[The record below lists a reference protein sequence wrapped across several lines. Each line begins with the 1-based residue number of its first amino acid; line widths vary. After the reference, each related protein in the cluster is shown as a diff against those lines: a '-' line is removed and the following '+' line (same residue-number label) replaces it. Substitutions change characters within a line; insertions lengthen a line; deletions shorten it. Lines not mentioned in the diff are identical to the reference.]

1 MCVLLVITSSPGFV
15 AYKVDG
21 DGDGDSELPNTVMV
35 MVIELV
41 ACSIQ
46 ITGKLG

>member
-1 MCVLLVITSSPGFV
+1 M
-15 AYKVDG
+15 DEHG
-21 DGDGDSELPNTVMV
+21 DGGGELLNMVIELVMVMVMV

>member
-1 MCVLLVITSSPGFV
+1 MLLVITSSPGFV
-15 AYKVDG
+15 AYKVDENGNG
-21 DGDGDSELPNTVMV
+21 DGDGELPNMVMV

>member
-1 MCVLLVITSSPGFV
+1 M
-15 AYKVDG
+15 DEHG
-21 DGDGDSELPNTVMV
+21 DGGGELLNMVIELVMVMV

>member
-1 MCVLLVITSSPGFV
+1 M
-15 AYKVDG
+15 DEHG
-21 DGDGDSELPNTVMV
+21 DGGGELLNMGIELVMVMV
-35 MVIELV
+35 MVIGLV

>member
-1 MCVLLVITSSPGFV
+1 M
-15 AYKVDG
+15 DEHG
-21 DGDGDSELPNTVMV
+21 DGGGELLNIVIELVMV